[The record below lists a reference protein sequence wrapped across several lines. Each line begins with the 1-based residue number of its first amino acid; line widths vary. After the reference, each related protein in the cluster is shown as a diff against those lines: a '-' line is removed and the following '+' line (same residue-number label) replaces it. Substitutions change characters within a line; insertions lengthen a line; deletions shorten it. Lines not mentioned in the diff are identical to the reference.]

1 MTVRVLITRVMN
13 REGGYVDHPADRGG
27 PTNYGVTQATLSA
40 YRGEN
45 VSKKDV
51 KDLTEREARDIYEQN
66 YWIEPGFSQ
75 MGHQSLHLVDAI
87 FDAAIN
93 HGPRNAVQMLQRAIG
108 ENPDGLLG
116 PVTLGKLNTMRDQ
129 DVMARFISQRVIFYG
144 RLITLDPGQ
153 AAFAYGWM
161 RRSAE
166 FIRVIPLT

>member
-1 MTVRVLITRVMN
+1 VTIRVLITRVMN

-75 MGHQSLHLVDAI
+75 MGHRSLHLIDAI

-93 HGPRNAVQMLQRAIG
+93 HGTKNAVQMLQRAIG

-116 PVTLGKLNTMRDQ
+116 PVTLGTLNTMQDQ
-129 DVMARFISQRVIFYG
+129 EVMARFIGQRVIFYG
-144 RLITLDPGQ
+144 RLITRDPSQ

-166 FIRVIPLT
+166 FIRVIPIT